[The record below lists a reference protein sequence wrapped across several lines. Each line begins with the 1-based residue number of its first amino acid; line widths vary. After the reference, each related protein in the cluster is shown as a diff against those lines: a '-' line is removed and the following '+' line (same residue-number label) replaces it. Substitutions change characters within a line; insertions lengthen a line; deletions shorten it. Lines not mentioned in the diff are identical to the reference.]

1 MEEFVLL
8 GLGTLIL
15 LYLLKVVLLPG
26 KKGLIAFD
34 LDGVFTKGD
43 FLTERIEERE
53 GMRSLVKRLRGNY
66 NVALV
71 TNDNS
76 ESFKVFE
83 KKFGLSKL
91 FQERVVSGRVGA
103 RKPDPKIFSYL
114 LRTFNASADKTIFID
129 DKKENAEAA
138 KKLGI
143 NGIHFVSFP
152 ALINELRGFGVKV

>member
-1 MEEFVLL
+1 MVEEIVLGIVAVL
-8 GLGTLIL
+8 L
-15 LYLLKVVLLPG
+15 LYLLKIAFFPG

-34 LDGVFTKGD
+34 FDGVFTKGD
-43 FLTERIEERE
+43 FLTEKLVERE

-76 ESFKVFE
+76 ETFPVFE

-91 FQERVVSGRVGA
+91 FQGQVVSGRVGA

-114 LRTFNASADKTIFID
+114 LQTFNARSEKTIFID
-129 DKKENAEAA
+129 DKQENVEAA
-138 KKLGI
+138 KRLGL
-143 NGIHFVSFP
+143 GAIHFVSFP
-152 ALINELRGFGVKV
+152 GLIKDLRSFGVNI